1 MSRVKFTTDSAAD
14 IPVELQ
20 KELDIQVLPFP
31 IAMGDEEYAD
41 CVDFTP
47 DQFYE
52 MLLAAPQIPTHAQL
66 NAYTFLELFNGA
78 FEAGYTDLIH
88 TSINAK
94 GSATYQ
100 TALQARDMFY
110 HDHPEAQGAFSIEL
124 IDSRTYT
131 MAYGWAVVQG
141 ARLAA
146 GGASA
151 REAADLIRDWLDHV
165 RVLFAP
171 LDLRF
176 AKKSGRISAAA
187 AFMGEALGLKPVM
200 TFEGGDSKIL
210 SKVRGEKNVIA
221 SLVDLCRKERRDGTP
236 WLLIRGNNLEQAAR
250 LKDACTAALGEGPAL
265 EYPIGGVI
273 AINAGPHLVGLL
285 YRTCRPL
292 RGRRDALRGVFR
304 TSCGGRPNGGGRFFP
319 RAALTNALDCG

>member
-1 MSRVKFTTDSAAD
+1 
-14 IPVELQ
+14 
-20 KELDIQVLPFP
+20 
-31 IAMGDEEYAD
+31 
-41 CVDFTP
+41 
-47 DQFYE
+47 
-52 MLLAAPQIPTHAQL
+52 
-66 NAYTFLELFNGA
+66 
-78 FEAGYTDLIH
+78 
-88 TSINAK
+88 
-94 GSATYQ
+94 
-100 TALQARDMFY
+100 
-110 HDHPEAQGAFSIEL
+110 
-124 IDSRTYT
+124 

-273 AINAGPHLVGLL
+273 AINAGPNLVGLI
-285 YRTCRPL
+285 YRT
-292 RGRRDALRGVFR
+292 
-304 TSCGGRPNGGGRFFP
+304 
-319 RAALTNALDCG
+319 